1 MHLRR
6 GRGCGYALAIQCNG
20 PRTGNQRQPDRSMG
34 PDQGYDLRPV
44 LAASIRARMAD
55 RMGAGR
61 EGQAARTWTRSGS
74 RGGSE
79 VHAGVHATA
88 FDREEFSCDDRNLF
102 YGNEVRVPPE
112 GLEPSAL

>member
-61 EGQAARTWTRSGS
+61 EGKARQPGRRLDRDQGLAVGLGWYMRSG
-74 RGGSE
+74 RWP
-79 VHAGVHATA
+79 VDAGPCKLTCKPQH
-88 FDREEFSCDDRNLF
+88 LF
-102 YGNEVRVPPE
+102 VVSPC
-112 GLEPSAL
+112 